1 MGKYTYRTSK
11 IKLHG
16 FNNLTKSLNFNFY
29 RICYT
34 ETPQQKEE
42 FIQLMDEEYSANRL
56 TDILCE
62 VAEMIGANVLNIAK
76 QDYEPQG
83 ASATL
88 LIAEEPVQYAK
99 NYEQQKPYHY
109 PAYNEVAREAVVAHL
124 DKSHIAVHTYP
135 ESHPRTPMS
144 TFRADI
150 DVSTCG
156 LVSPLKALDFLLQTF
171 GSDAAMIDYRVRGF
185 TRDNVGKKHYLD
197 HAISSIQDFL
207 SQEVKDKYEL
217 ADTNVV
223 EENLFHTKLKIKE
236 LGLESH
242 VPYSEYGRLTRQ
254 KGRSASTKLN
264 KELTAIF
271 GSK

>member
-29 RICYT
+29 KMCYT
-34 ETPQQKEE
+34 ETAEQKEE
-42 FIQLMDEEYSANRL
+42 FIQLMDEEYNANRL

-88 LIAEEPVQYAK
+88 LISEEPIQPAK
-99 NYEQQKPYHY
+99 SYEQKPYSY
-109 PAYNEVAREAVVAHL
+109 PTYGDTARETVVAHL

-135 ESHPRTPMS
+135 ESHPKTSIS

-185 TRDNVGKKHYLD
+185 TRDNMGRRHYMD
-197 HAISSIQDFL
+197 HPISSIQDYL
-207 SQEVKDKYEL
+207 TPEMKEKYEMV
-217 ADTNVV
+217 DTNVMG
-223 EENLFHTKLKIKE
+223 ENLFHTKLKVKE
-236 LGLESH
+236 LNLESH
-242 VPYSEYGRLTRQ
+242 INYSEYGRLT
-254 KGRSASTKLN
+254 KKKEKSAATKLS
-264 KELTAIF
+264 KELTDIF
-271 GSK
+271 QSR